1 MFRRTLYGSSEKLFA
16 CGKNRF
22 CRWFTAIRNVETVS
36 YSGCLYILTC
46 CIITVVLGGCMLGP
60 DYSRPDTPVLQ
71 DSKYSNA
78 GGSWSDSMDPN
89 SIGRWWESFGDEAT
103 NELVELALK
112 NNYDLKQAAA
122 RVVETEALYRVSF
135 GALLPQVNYRANRS
149 RAKFVFQSPAGRAG
163 FINKDYVQEV
173 RISYVTDFFGRLK
186 RDARAAMADLHASR
200 ESRES
205 LAHSLVAQV
214 ILARIKVA
222 TQQRLLKTATENVD
236 SRKNTLSVVERRYKN
251 GLTSSLDMHLAKE
264 NLDSAEAAVPLIRR
278 ELSIAQHSLDVLC
291 GRLAGS
297 KGILSGVLP
306 DMGEPGPVPTA
317 FPAALLDRRPDI
329 RAAEMQ
335 LAASTERIGSSIAA
349 MFPDLTLT
357 AGAGFSSGSFRLLTA
372 RENQIYSFL
381 MDVAAPVYR
390 GGSLKAQV
398 DASRARR
405 DQQVANYSQVVLKA
419 FAEVENALV
428 SQSEL
433 FKQGEFLKLRLKEAQ
448 ISEGL
453 AKQRYSVGLE
463 TILVLLDT
471 ERRRRRAEDELSV
484 TMGQL
489 YSARVQLFLAL
500 GGNWELED
508 QKSNIKMQN

>member
-1 MFRRTLYGSSEKLFA
+1 MFNRTLY
-16 CGKNRF
+16 
-22 CRWFTAIRNVETVS
+22 
-36 YSGCLYILTC
+36 ILIC
-46 CIITVVLGGCMLGP
+46 CVIAVVLSGCMLGP

-71 DSKYSNA
+71 DTKYSNVP
-78 GGSWSDSMDPN
+78 GSWSDSMDPN
-89 SIGRWWESFGDEAT
+89 GIGRWWESFGDEAT

-112 NNYDLKQAAA
+112 NNYDLKRAAA

-135 GALLPQVNYRANRS
+135 GALLPQVNYSANRA
-149 RAKFVFQSPAGRAG
+149 RVQTVFQSPAGRAS
-163 FINKDYVQEV
+163 FVNKNYMQEV
-173 RISYVTDFFGRLK
+173 RISYVTDIFGRLK
-186 RDARAAMADLHASR
+186 RDARAAMADLYASR
-200 ESRES
+200 ESRQA

-214 ILARIKVA
+214 VLARIRVA

-236 SRKNTLSVVERRYKN
+236 SRRSTLSVVERRYN
-251 GLTSSLDMHLAKE
+251 SGLTSSLDIHLAKE

-278 ELSIAQHSLDVLC
+278 ELNIGQHSLDVLC

-306 DMGEPGPVPTA
+306 DMDEPEPVPTA

-349 MFPDLTLT
+349 MFPDLTLSLS
-357 AGAGFSSGSFRLLTA
+357 GGYSSGSYRMLSAT
-372 RENQIYSFL
+372 ENQIFAFF
-381 MDVAAPVYR
+381 MNAAAPIYR

-398 DASRARR
+398 EASKARR
-405 DQQVANYSQVVLKA
+405 DQQLANYAQVILKA
-419 FAEVENALV
+419 FEEVENALV

-433 FKQGEFLKLRLKEAQ
+433 YEQGEFLKLRLKEAK
-448 ISEGL
+448 ISEEL

-471 ERRRRRAEDELSV
+471 ERRRRRAEDELSI

-500 GGNWELED
+500 GGDWKLEEGSKVNESETGVKD
-508 QKSNIKMQN
+508 G